1 MQRINDHKL
10 EFFTYS
16 SVRDIKSKKKERIFS
31 GEGPFKLQFKNIMSN
46 VIFIYYFYF
55 NIIFIVQ
62 DESDKFNRIYLNIDG
77 EYINLIKP
85 KEMRIRL
92 SKINNGS

>member
-31 GEGPFKLQFKNIMSN
+31 GEGPFKLVFKKIKSN
-46 VIFIYYFYF
+46 VIKFIF
-55 NIIFIVQ
+55 NFQILFIGR
-62 DESDKFNRIYLNIDG
+62 K
-77 EYINLIKP
+77 
-85 KEMRIRL
+85 
-92 SKINNGS
+92 